1 MMLSDVTFTIE
12 QCERIY
18 FFLFFLFNFLSIYL
32 SKSDTW
38 KGLIRYNCC
47 IVNIQSQKI
56 VIIPT
61 RKITRQCKNL
71 LSKVELI
78 VSFHSILRF
87 FFFFFKIS
95 NRYSKASFSKIFTTR
110 STVSHN
116 ETSYLKAYSSFDLTI
131 DIYIYI

>member
-1 MMLSDVTFTIE
+1 MLSDVTFTIE

-32 SKSDTW
+32 SKSDTR

-47 IVNIQSQKI
+47 IVNIKSQKI

-61 RKITRQCKNL
+61 RKIIRQCKNL

-78 VSFHSILRF
+78 ISFHSILRF
-87 FFFFFKIS
+87 FFS
-95 NRYSKASFSKIFTTR
+95 SSKYQTDIPKHLSPKFLPLVRRFHTTKHHIWKHIRASIWQS
-110 STVSHN
+110 
-116 ETSYLKAYSSFDLTI
+116 
-131 DIYIYI
+131 IYIYI

>member
-12 QCERIY
+12 QCESIY
-18 FFLFFLFNFLSIYL
+18 FFLFFLFRFLSIYL

-47 IVNIQSQKI
+47 IVNIKSQKI

-78 VSFHSILRF
+78 ISFPFSDFFFLLQNIKLIFQSIFLQNFYHSFDSFTQRNIIFESIFELRF
-87 FFFFFKIS
+87 D
-95 NRYSKASFSKIFTTR
+95 NR
-110 STVSHN
+110 
-116 ETSYLKAYSSFDLTI
+116 
-131 DIYIYI
+131 YIYI

>member
-18 FFLFFLFNFLSIYL
+18 FFLFFLFRFLSIYL
-32 SKSDTW
+32 SKSNTW

-78 VSFHSILRF
+78 ISFHSILRF
-87 FFFFFKIS
+87 FFLLQNIKP
-95 NRYSKASFSKIFTTR
+95 IFQSIFLQNFYH